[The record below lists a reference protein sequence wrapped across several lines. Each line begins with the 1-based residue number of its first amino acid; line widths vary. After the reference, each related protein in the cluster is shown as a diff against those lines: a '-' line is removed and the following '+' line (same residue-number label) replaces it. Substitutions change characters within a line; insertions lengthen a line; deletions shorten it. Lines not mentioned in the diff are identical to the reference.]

1 VTEDLYARYHEALRR
16 GHQQASEGK
25 FKEALASYQAAV
37 GLAGERALPHI
48 AVGGMQLRLGHPK
61 EALTS
66 YERALALEPI
76 NLDALSG
83 RAAALLAAGRRGEA
97 EAVRA
102 QIMTLRGK
110 GKDATA
116 PVEPG
121 QVLPLTGTE
130 ALAVAGEQAR
140 AQGHSDAAID
150 AWLSES
156 IEHIAVDHFDA
167 AIDACLRAL
176 ALNSGSTRV
185 HLALVRVYFMRGWH
199 EQAVERAVLLDRLL
213 RMVPNGANE
222 TELREL
228 ATRYGSADPRVRE
241 IISRD
246 PASTPVQS

>member
-1 VTEDLYARYHEALRR
+1 MTEDLYARYHEALRR
-16 GHQQASEGK
+16 GHQHASEGK
-25 FKEALASYQAAV
+25 FQEALASYQAAV

-48 AVGGMQLRLGHPK
+48 AVGGMHLRLGQRK
-61 EALTS
+61 EALAA

-83 RAAALLAAGRRGEA
+83 RAAALLAVGRRGEA

-102 QIMTLRGK
+102 QITTLRGK
-110 GKDATA
+110 GKDASA
-116 PVEPG
+116 PEAPG

-140 AQGHSDAAID
+140 AQGHSEAAID

-199 EQAVERAVLLDRLL
+199 EQAVERTVLLDRLL
-213 RMVPNGANE
+213 HMVPNGANQN
-222 TELREL
+222 ELREL
-228 ATRYGSADPRVRE
+228 AARYGSADPRVRD
-241 IISRD
+241 IISREV
-246 PASTPVQS
+246 PTPVQS